1 MLQWAKIHEQIDNK
15 SDMLFSRCP
24 SDDERIQN
32 VWNSIAYDDQL
43 ARRVVAAQGAFSVPS
58 WSGKIGTV
66 VSVDPVLSPI
76 QVVSVDGSQVY
87 PDRHQG
93 VSSYLINIGIVCV
106 PYGLSRPVQLESYPY
121 VFGIEKELAYEH
133 LSTDLVNLQRQELE
147 FLWGNR
153 QVCAVRT
160 GDAVQDAPTILLCDG
175 SYIVWVLESTHERLK
190 SMFADTYQKLFSILY
205 DQRVLMAGYISVPRS
220 REILSVVRL
229 AAANYVAHD
238 AQEEL
243 QFPYATDLTVL
254 TGFLNV
260 GFRTIVF
267 KHNGAL
273 CSIYPSGMEP
283 YFFYMNVGAEIV
295 RIEIPAWIAA
305 NDGLVN
311 MIASVSYDQ
320 AVKGNGYPVVL
331 AEAHE
336 MAVITAADRDFFY
349 HLLGNAARK
358 QGYRTVLSPKLA
370 RKKTVTF

>member
-1 MLQWAKIHEQIDNK
+1 MLRWANIHEQIDTK
-15 SDMLFSRCP
+15 SDMLFAGCP
-24 SDDERIQN
+24 SDDAHIQN
-32 VWNSIAYDDQL
+32 IWKSIAHDDQL
-43 ARRVVAAQGAFSVPS
+43 AQRVADTQGSISVPS
-58 WSGKIGTV
+58 WDGCIGIV
-66 VSVDPVLSPI
+66 IPVERDVTPV

-106 PYGLSRPVQLESYPY
+106 PYGLSKPVLLESYPY
-121 VFGIEKELAYEH
+121 VFGMDKDLAFEH

-153 QVCAVRT
+153 QVCTVRT
-160 GDAVQDAPTILLCDG
+160 DSFGEDIPTVLLCDG

-190 SMFADTYQKLFSILY
+190 SMFAATYQKVFSQLY
-205 DQRVLMAGYISVPRS
+205 HERVLVAGYISVPRS

-229 AAANYVAHD
+229 AAAGYVSPV
-238 AQEEL
+238 AQDEF

-254 TGFLNV
+254 TGFLEV

-273 CSIYPSGMEP
+273 NSIYPSGMEP
-283 YFFYMNVGAEIV
+283 YFFYLNVGAEIV
-295 RIEIPAWIAA
+295 RIEIPAWIAR
-305 NDGLVN
+305 DEVLVN
-311 MIASVSYDQ
+311 HIASVAYDQ

-336 MAVITAADRDFFY
+336 MAVITGADREFFY